1 MNYPTRCG
9 VPACQLIAA
18 GMTLLS
24 IGGCKRMVQDN
35 IAHDAADGHH
45 HGSTEHGGPGTHVD
59 EVTLSARAIEEYGV
73 RVEAAQLWRLRPTF
87 IAPARVGFNTE
98 LSAHVGSPLPGRV
111 FELKVRQG
119 SDVQAGD
126 PLLVIESAELGAA
139 QSDYLIKRTAAETS
153 GPAVDLAKAVWDR
166 SRNLYE
172 STQAIALSDVQRRE
186 AEYKATVAALKSAQ
200 AEAQAAENR
209 LHLLGMTQTQVEEL
223 TALGEVN
230 PRFTIVAPL
239 AGQVVQREVT
249 LGELVSPDR
258 PALLVITDMTKLWVL
273 ADVPEARLG
282 EIAPGAQAWVRIGG
296 VQGAQHDGVVTFIA
310 PIVDAT
316 TRTGQVRIE
325 VQDGVVPLR
334 PGMFAQVEIVAVGV
348 AAEEAPVVAVPE
360 GAIQLVEGGPSVFV
374 PVPDEENTF
383 VRRSV
388 VIGRNVGGL
397 VPVLS
402 GLVEGER
409 LVVAGSFILKAELGK
424 STAEHQH

>member
-1 MNYPTRCG
+1 
-9 VPACQLIAA
+9 
-18 GMTLLS
+18 
-24 IGGCKRMVQDN
+24 MVQDN
-35 IAHDAADGHH
+35 IAHDATDGHD
-45 HGSTEHGGPGTHVD
+45 HGSAGRAGPGTHAD
-59 EVTLSARAIEEYGV
+59 EVTLSAHAIEEYGV

-111 FELKVRQG
+111 VDLKVRQG

-139 QSDYLIKRTAAETS
+139 QSEYLIRRTAAETTS
-153 GPAVDLAKAVWDR
+153 PAVDLARAVWDR
-166 SRNLYE
+166 ARNLYE
-172 STQAIALSDVQRRE
+172 STQGIALSDVQRRE
-186 AEYKATVAALKSAQ
+186 AEYKTAVAALKSAQ

-223 TALGEVN
+223 TASGEVH

-273 ADVPEARLG
+273 ADVPEARLR

-296 VQGAQHDGVVTFIA
+296 VQGVQHDGVVTFIA

-325 VQDGVVPLR
+325 VQDGGVPLK
-334 PGMFAQVEIVAVGV
+334 PGMFAQVEIVATG
-348 AAEEAPVVAVPE
+348 AADEEPPVVAVPE
-360 GAIQLVEGGPSVFV
+360 GAIQLVDGGPSVFV

-383 VRRSV
+383 ARRKVS
-388 VIGRNVGGL
+388 IGRSVGGL

-402 GLVEGER
+402 GIVEGER